1 MMSQILVI
9 ILVIIGLTMIDW
21 WGSILFSKEEHEQQA
36 YDHISDQGQNGLKHE
51 YDKFLA
57 T

>member
-36 YDHISDQGQNGLKHE
+36 YDHISDQGLNGLKHE
-51 YDKFLA
+51 YMINF
-57 T
+57 